1 MKKVNEYGIFT
12 ADIKDDIYVI
22 GDIHGDY
29 QVFIHCL
36 VDLCGCCT
44 TTSVDDDK
52 ENNYLN
58 REYLSWNNN
67 CSSVIVFC
75 GDIIHRK
82 RFADVTLDDECS
94 DVYLL
99 ETLFRLMEEARKNGG
114 DIIYILG
121 NHEIM
126 NILDPDEESYT
137 SSLNFQKNKIFFE
150 DKEKINQLIENSYA
164 WIRINDTL
172 IAHGGLCSNYLDH
185 IKEIKIDEDDIVK
198 YVNKNFKRYFL
209 NFDNKKIN
217 KKDISFNLFIEFD
230 IVDKKK
236 HNLFWCREWGYNN
249 IDCVQFKK
257 ILERIKC
264 NKMIIAHCPQFL
276 SSSKPKMI
284 NFECLNEAN
293 KDYNLAR
300 VDLGMS
306 RAFEYNGDNKK
317 FMDYVKNNFNRKM
330 AVLKIKLVDDSISFN
345 YDSIITKKLSCLQYL
360 LIKFGLTK
368 AEWEAKNIKTDWIGF
383 KYLEKIS
390 FDKLIPDTDESC
402 MFENGLLCLL
412 YPCLKK
418 DIDKIKSID
427 LFNKFIGIV
436 KRKVSSTIKFDNNI
450 INTNIFIK

>member
-44 TTSVDDDK
+44 TTRVDDDK
-52 ENNYLN
+52 ENNYSN

-67 CSSVIVFC
+67 CSSIVVFC

-82 RFADVTLDDECS
+82 RFSDVTLDDECS

-137 SSLNFQKNKIFFE
+137 SSLNFQKNKTFFE
-150 DKEKINQLIENSYA
+150 DKNKINQLIENSYA

-185 IKEIKIDEDDIVK
+185 LKEIKIDEDDIVK

-293 KDYNLAR
+293 KNYNLAR

-402 MFENGLLCLL
+402 MFENALLCLL

-427 LFNKFIGIV
+427 LFNKFIGID
-436 KRKVSSTIKFDNNI
+436 KRKVLQ
-450 INTNIFIK
+450 